1 MAEWRTSAEHKYLER
16 RSCDARAEP
25 LRKAGRGG
33 GCRDRNTARG
43 VRVGNGARGTPFATV
58 GGEGARSQPGTPGRH
73 RLGAKGR
80 VLQGHRPPGAGWRPP
95 CGRVG
100 GRGPQDGA
108 RVGAGPA
115 GSGAGVAHAQREGA
129 EGGDGGVPI
138 PRGWTLPCRM
148 ACGSGDEARGI
159 SGEEWWGWARG
170 GHGGWVGVVPVP
182 RCPVGNVGPVACGVE
197 MVQPGS
203 ILAPQTAQ
211 CSLIPLP
218 CLRSP
223 LPRTV

>member
-1 MAEWRTSAEHKYLER
+1 MPGSEYGAGRPGWEWG
-16 RSCDARAEP
+16 ARHP
-25 LRKAGRGG
+25 LRDGRGG
-33 GCRDRNTARG
+33 RRTVAAWDPRQAPSRG
-43 VRVGNGARGTPFATV
+43 QGSCAAGPSPP
-58 GGEGARSQPGTPGRH
+58 RSWVASS
-73 RLGAKGR
+73 L
-80 VLQGHRPPGAGWRPP
+80 RPSRGAGPAGW
-95 CGRVG
+95 
-100 GRGPQDGA
+100 GA
-108 RVGAGPA
+108 SGAGPA